1 MLRAIARASWIAVLL
16 LTVLISAC
24 QSKSDALVYEANET
38 AKKALQSDPT
48 TREKLIID
56 ARGKLD
62 QAVKLDPKN
71 LNGWKLLAQI
81 DEVLG
86 NDDDAG
92 HDYDEASMLDPTD
105 QKLMAKARA
114 YKQLKELE
122 NTSNQALDQ
131 IKNGQTEEG
140 VRQLK
145 DILVQSRSR
154 ATREKALSALKSG
167 VVLMESQGDQAVAA
181 KKYPD
186 AIKVYEQEI
195 RAYMLIAEA
204 HNEPKLDP
212 ASDAVLHKINDAAK
226 EGGIPDATFRVL
238 NDVLAVDPDN
248 KIANLELAQ
257 VYLRR
262 KPPDYD
268 TAADLEER
276 GGAPDAEVKKLREEA
291 KRHHRG

>member
-1 MLRAIARASWIAVLL
+1 MRRAMARAPWIAVLL

-24 QSKSDALVYEANET
+24 QSKSDALVYDANET

-48 TREKLIID
+48 TREQLLVQ

-62 QAVKLDPKN
+62 EAVKLDPKN
-71 LNGWKLLAQI
+71 LNGWKLLSQI

-92 HDYDEASMLDPTD
+92 HDFDQASMLDPTD
-105 QKLMAKARA
+105 QKLMGKARY
-114 YKQLKELE
+114 YKQLKDLE
-122 NTSNQALDQ
+122 NSSNQALDQ
-131 IKNGQTEEG
+131 IKDGKAEEG

-145 DILVQSRSR
+145 DILVQSRAR

-167 VVLMESQGDQAVAA
+167 VVMMEGQGDQAVAA
-181 KKYPD
+181 KKYAD
-186 AIKVYEQEI
+186 AIAVYEQEI

-204 HNEPKLDP
+204 HNQQKLDP
-212 ASDAVLHKINDAAK
+212 ASDSVLHKINDTAK
-226 EGGIPDATFRVL
+226 TAGTPDATFRVL

-248 KIANLELAQ
+248 KTANIELAQ

-262 KPPDYD
+262 KPADYD

-276 GGAPDAEVKKLREEA
+276 GGASDADVKKLRDQA
-291 KRHHRG
+291 KRQHRG